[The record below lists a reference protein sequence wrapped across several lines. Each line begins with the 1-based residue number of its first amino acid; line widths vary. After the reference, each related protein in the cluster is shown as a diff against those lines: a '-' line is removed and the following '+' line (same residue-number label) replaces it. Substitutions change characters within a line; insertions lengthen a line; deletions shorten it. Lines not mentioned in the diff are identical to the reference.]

1 MKNFGQAA
9 VAAAALLLADCVLA
23 HPTPPKYNGTT
34 QAQAEAQ
41 VEYWNGGCTVHPL
54 GGAQDD
60 GPGLLIA
67 FEKCRSNSIINLPG
81 PLYTV
86 EKVLNTTLFNTTIN
100 LDGVVQFTPNISYW
114 SPNSIY
120 LEYQNATTA
129 WYLSGDNVTLQGKGG
144 IDGSG
149 QVWWNRY
156 ADLRTQGGSGV
167 AGGSSRIFARPIPL
181 AVARAK
187 NVLVDGISIT
197 NSPFWHSIIF
207 ESSYVTFQNIYI
219 KSLSSNESAPAA
231 NTDGWDTY
239 RSDHI
244 VIQNSTV
251 INGDDC
257 VSFKPNT
264 TFTSVLNMVCDG
276 SHGISVGSLGQYY
289 GVPDIVS
296 DVYVKNISMS
306 NVEHGARI
314 KVFPGHNDT
323 NSVSGGG
330 TGYVRNVTWEDIH
343 IDSGDKPIFVT
354 GCYNYDSN
362 TQWCQDHPSTLQ
374 ISDITFK
381 NFDGYASGAYKVGNH
396 TVGSIR
402 CSGECENITAKNIDL
417 KWGPPGVN
425 QTSGNYICTNV
436 ASLDQLDFP
445 CQEVSYSQVDN
456 GGSNLNV

>member
-1 MKNFGQAA
+1 MLGFSQSA
-9 VAAAALLLADCVLA
+9 VAGAALLLARSAFA
-23 HPTPPKYNGTT
+23 HPTPSRYNGTS

-60 GPGLLIA
+60 GPALLIA

-86 EKVLNTTLFNTTIN
+86 EKVLNSTLFNTTIN
-100 LDGVVQFTPNISYW
+100 LDGIIQYTPNITYW

-129 WYLSGDNVTLQGKGG
+129 WYLSGENVTLQGDGG

-149 QVWWNRY
+149 QVWWNAY
-156 ADLRTQGGSGV
+156 ATLKTQGGSGV

-181 AVARAK
+181 AVARGK
-187 NVLVDGISIT
+187 HITVDGISIT

-207 ESSYVTFQNIYI
+207 ESSYVTFKNIYM
-219 KSLSSNESAPAA
+219 KSLSSNESAQAA

-244 VIQNSTV
+244 VIRDSVV

-264 TFTSVLNMVCDG
+264 TFTEVTNMYCDG

-289 GVPDIVS
+289 GVSDIVS
-296 DVYVKNISMS
+296 DIYIKNITML
-306 NVEHGARI
+306 NAEHGARI

-323 NSVSGGG
+323 SSVSGGG
-330 TGYVRNVTWEDIH
+330 TGYVRN
-343 IDSGDKPIFVT
+343 ID
-354 GCYNYDSN
+354 
-362 TQWCQDHPSTLQ
+362 
-374 ISDITFK
+374 ISDI
-381 NFDGYASGAYKVGNH
+381 NFINFTGYASGAYKVGNH

-402 CSGECENITAKNIDL
+402 CSGECEDVTAKNIDL

-425 QTSGNYICTNV
+425 QTAGNYICTNV
-436 ASLDQLDFP
+436 ASLNQLDFT

-456 GGSNLNV
+456 GGSNLNGGKR